1 MEFVSNKEEIIENI
15 KLLESYLHSNNK
27 EKEEFASNLVRR
39 GKTLVVY
46 KVNGEDHFA
55 PSRFI
60 GYKSNNME
68 NHIQN
73 DEKDGRDTNPVITE
87 IIGKPYPTSKLDEK
101 FIIYCNKLNIKI
113 QYNKK
118 KYWRLRDSNG
128 KYLNIINL

>member
-15 KLLESYLHSNNK
+15 KLLESYLHSNDK

-46 KVNGEDHFA
+46 KVNGEDHFT

-60 GYKSNNME
+60 GYKGNTME

-118 KYWRLRDSNG
+118 KYWRLRDSNR